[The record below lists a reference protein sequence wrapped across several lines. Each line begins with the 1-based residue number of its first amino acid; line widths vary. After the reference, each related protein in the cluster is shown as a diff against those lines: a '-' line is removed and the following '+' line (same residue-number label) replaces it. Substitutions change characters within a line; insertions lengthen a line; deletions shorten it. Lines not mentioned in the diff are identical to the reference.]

1 MKAVVKSS
9 PSPGIEIRDVDLPR
23 PQPGEVLIRVEA
35 VGICGSDVHIYE
47 WTPGY
52 DFLSKY
58 FPLTLGHEFAGQ
70 IVDSR
75 GGSFHNGEKV
85 TSETGRI
92 CGKCFFCKQGKGV
105 LCSMRTSFGR
115 IGLER
120 NGAMAEYVV
129 VHEDCLH
136 RIPPG
141 VTQEEAAM
149 TEPAAV
155 ALGAVELARFYPGDV
170 VVILG
175 PGPIGLLILQLC
187 KALGAGKVAVFGQEA
202 DRPRLR
208 LAETLGADLTLISGN
223 EDSHPKVM
231 DLTGGIG
238 AGVVFEVSGSP
249 AAAVSGLQLL
259 RRAGEMILVG
269 IYPGAI
275 PLDATHQM
283 VRQMKIIKG
292 SYGGAS
298 LDWDRVLSLMAA
310 GKLRIAPL
318 ISDILPLE
326 RAPEGFEAILRKEA
340 LKILL
345 RPAFQEDRRR

>member
-1 MKAVVKSS
+1 
-9 PSPGIEIRDVDLPR
+9 
-23 PQPGEVLIRVEA
+23 

-52 DFLSKY
+52 EFLSRY

-70 IVDSR
+70 IAESQSN
-75 GGSFHNGEKV
+75 SFRCGEKV
-85 TSETGRI
+85 TSETGRV
-92 CGKCFFCKQGKGV
+92 CGKCFFCKQGKGI
-105 LCSMRTSFGR
+105 LCTLRTSFGR

-155 ALGAVELARFYPGDV
+155 ALGAVELAHFCPGDV

-175 PGPIGLLILQLC
+175 PGPIGLLILQMC

-208 LAETLGADLTLISGN
+208 VAETLGADFTLISEN
-223 EDSHPKVM
+223 EDSHQRVM
-231 DLTGGIG
+231 DLTEGTG
-238 AGVVFEVSGSP
+238 AGAVFEVSGSP
-249 AAAVSGLQLL
+249 AAAVSGLQML

-269 IYPGAI
+269 IYPGPI
-275 PLDATHQM
+275 PVDATHQM
-283 VRQMKIIKG
+283 VRQMKVIKG

-298 LDWDRVLSLMAA
+298 LDWDRVLKLVAA
-310 GKLRIAPL
+310 RKLNLAPL
-318 ISDILPLE
+318 ISRVLPLE
-326 RAPEGFEAILRKEA
+326 RAREGFEAVQKREA
-340 LKILL
+340 LKIILKTE
-345 RPAFQEDRRR
+345 R